1 MFLLTYLLCLYML
14 GFCLTKF
21 KILISYVFLNPICN
35 PNIPNRYNIRQL
47 HANESLAIGEYAD
60 ERLILSEEEEATL
73 VSDSPAAAP
82 FRPWPCLDCHC
93 TNLPVI
99 SARGGG
105 EIEDYLE
112 IGLR

>member
-1 MFLLTYLLCLYML
+1 MTFLLGFTRLLLN
-14 GFCLTKF
+14 
-21 KILISYVFLNPICN
+21 KICIPFVFPD
-35 PNIPNRYNIRQL
+35 PNRYRIRQL
-47 HANESLAIGEYAD
+47 HANESLPIGEYAD
-60 ERLILSEEEEATL
+60 ERLILSDEEEATL
-73 VSDSPAAAP
+73 VSDSTVAAA
-82 FRPWPCLDCHC
+82 FRPWPCLDCQC